1 MGISFIVFTLIGI
14 ILYFFFGRRTRKNRN
29 IWQKSLDQLTKRS
42 MIEFAEQKQLELST
56 DYQRLIQLF
65 MNQNLAL
72 PLKTTLPKF
81 YVSGYE
87 FFPALFATISKA
99 KHHITH
105 CFLHYKR
112 RPFRQIAA
120 RHSYR

>member
-1 MGISFIVFTLIGI
+1 MGISFIVLPLVGI

-72 PLKTTLPKF
+72 PFKNNTAEV
-81 YVSGYE
+81 YVSGYD

-99 KHHITH
+99 KHHIH
-105 CFLHYKR
+105 IVFLHYRR